1 MHNAKKR
8 KAKQAAAKAKYAAQK
23 LSSPIVSDAN
33 HDARLRGA
41 DLSTAIRPDPLIC
54 NPVQAE
60 SLATAHQTENPIPER
75 RINANAESV
84 TIRPNRNGPLD
95 GTPLRF
101 VRKEVLAAARRQAD
115 ILAMVIANNNARM
128 QRVIVV
134 PINRSVALRLGP
146 AMNLAANAI
155 ASDANY
161 AADDISPPI
170 TPDDDALGF
179 SEDDVVPHPDT
190 RHGRNV

>member
-1 MHNAKKR
+1 M
-8 KAKQAAAKAKYAAQK
+8 
-23 LSSPIVSDAN
+23 
-33 HDARLRGA
+33 RGA
-41 DLSTAIRPDPLIC
+41 NLSTALQPDPLIC
-54 NPVQAE
+54 NPVQVE
-60 SLATAHQTENPIPER
+60 SLATPHQAEHTIPER
-75 RINANAESV
+75 RVNATAESV

-134 PINRSVALRLGP
+134 PIHHNVALRLGP
-146 AMNLAANAI
+146 AMNVAANAI

-161 AADDISPPI
+161 AADDLSPPI
-170 TPDDDALGF
+170 TPDDDALGS
-179 SEDDVVPHPDT
+179 SEDDAVPHPDI

>member
-1 MHNAKKR
+1 MSR
-8 KAKQAAAKAKYAAQK
+8 
-23 LSSPIVSDAN
+23 
-33 HDARLRGA
+33 
-41 DLSTAIRPDPLIC
+41 AIPTDPLIC
-54 NPVQAE
+54 NPVQVE
-60 SLATAHQTENPIPER
+60 SLATPHQTEHAIPVR

-134 PINRSVALRLGP
+134 PIHHNVALRLGP
-146 AMNLAANAI
+146 AMNVAANAI

-161 AADDISPPI
+161 AADDLSPPI
-170 TPDDDALGF
+170 TPDDDALGS
-179 SEDDVVPHPDT
+179 SEDDAVPHPDI